1 MGYSIVEWITYILGA
16 NAGEMI
22 GTVVISMLPVIELRG
37 AIPVAYALGLNWQ
50 TAMLCAVVGNLL
62 PIPFIL
68 LFIDWA
74 FAFMKRHGI
83 LVTFVEKLEAK
94 AIAKSDAVAKYQFW
108 GLALF
113 VAIPL
118 PGTGGWTGALIA
130 SMMKTNKKDALL
142 SISAGVLIA
151 VVVVITATYFL
162 AGSIINA

>member
-94 AIAKSDAVAKYQFW
+94 AIAKYQFW
-108 GLALF
+108 RLALF

-118 PGTGGWTGALIA
+118 PGTGGWIGALIA

-142 SISAGVLIA
+142 SISAPNRSKQ
-151 VVVVITATYFL
+151 TQ
-162 AGSIINA
+162 